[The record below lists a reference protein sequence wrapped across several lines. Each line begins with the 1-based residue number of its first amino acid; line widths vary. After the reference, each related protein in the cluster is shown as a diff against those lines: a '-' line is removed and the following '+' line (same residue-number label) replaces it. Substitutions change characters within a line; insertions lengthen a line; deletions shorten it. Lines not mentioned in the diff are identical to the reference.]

1 MVKSTNYSLMSIKKI
16 NDAINLSTFYRKNK
30 LVLSSTIENIKFN
43 INVKV
48 NDNKNYYKIFSVL
61 NLMSNSIVRS
71 KD

>member
-1 MVKSTNYSLMSIKKI
+1 MVKSTNYSLISIKKI

>member
-48 NDNKNYYKIFSVL
+48 NDNKNYYKIFPVL